1 MVSIV
6 DMLKRSEKFSLAF
19 DRSMPIR
26 FQQQFWQL
34 ISFLDKHEITWFN
47 DEPAS
52 DHAMCQ
58 QLLGQVW
65 RQDCQDVVLDFETQE
80 RYLGWQV
87 DEETDELSV
96 IIEDVYGFR
105 WNSLLDLETADY
117 RFEDFE
123 EFAEDYVDTSELLK
137 QFGK

>member
-34 ISFLDKHEITWFN
+34 IAFLDKHEITWFN

-52 DHAMCQ
+52 CLLYTSMC
-58 QLLGQVW
+58 
-65 RQDCQDVVLDFETQE
+65 
-80 RYLGWQV
+80 YLV
-87 DEETDELSV
+87 NIL
-96 IIEDVYGFR
+96 ILILR
-105 WNSLLDLETADY
+105 
-117 RFEDFE
+117 R
-123 EFAEDYVDTSELLK
+123 
-137 QFGK
+137 

>member
-1 MVSIV
+1 MISIV

-34 ISFLDKHEITWFN
+34 IAFLDKHEITWFN

-65 RQDCQDVVLDFETQE
+65 RQDCQDVVLSFETQE
-80 RYLGWQV
+80 RYLGSGLLV
-87 DEETDELSV
+87 TIIACIFFCLVKIASV
-96 IIEDVYGFR
+96 TR
-105 WNSLLDLETADY
+105 LETKIVTI
-117 RFEDFE
+117 E
-123 EFAEDYVDTSELLK
+123 
-137 QFGK
+137 

>member
-1 MVSIV
+1 MISIV

-34 ISFLDKHEITWFN
+34 IAFLDKHEITWFN

-65 RQDCQDVVLDFETQE
+65 RQDCQDVVLSFETQE

-87 DEETDELSV
+87 DEETDEFFGYCVVKYVLV
-96 IIEDVYGFR
+96 R
-105 WNSLLDLETADY
+105 
-117 RFEDFE
+117 E
-123 EFAEDYVDTSELLK
+123 EGDSGDSTIS
-137 QFGK
+137 

>member
-1 MVSIV
+1 MISIV

-34 ISFLDKHEITWFN
+34 IAFLDK
-47 DEPAS
+47 PAS

-65 RQDCQDVVLDFETQE
+65 RQDCQDVVLSFETQE

-87 DEETDELSV
+87 DEETAELSV

-123 EFAEDYVDTSELLK
+123 EFTEDYVDTSDLLK